1 MRQSLAVVL
10 TMALLAAGITAGAVA
25 IASSGGGEEESAQP
39 APQPQPTS
47 TPPAA
52 PAPAE
57 EPAPGGDV
65 VAGEEVFATA
75 GCGSCHALGAAGS
88 SGGAG
93 PSLDDVKPSF
103 EATVEQVTEGGGGMP
118 SFRDSLSEQQILD
131 VSAFVA
137 AATSGG

>member
-1 MRQSLAVVL
+1 MRQSLAVIL
-10 TMALLAAGITAGAVA
+10 TMALLAVGITAGAVA

-39 APQPQPTS
+39 APQPQPASPEPT
-47 TPPAA
+47 A
-52 PAPAE
+52 PTPAE
-57 EPAPGGDV
+57 EPAPGGDA

-75 GCGSCHALGAAGS
+75 GCGSCHALAAAGS

-93 PSLDDVKPSF
+93 PNLDDVKPSF

-118 SFRDSLSEQQILD
+118 AFRDSLSEQQILD